1 MSSLTIARVIYRNGE
16 FEAITGRSVGDVE
29 RKLSTRQP
37 AHVIGWN
44 SGDGGDTKY
53 QRMGTVSERR
63 KLLASLNHSACQ
75 LLD

>member
-1 MSSLTIARVIYRNGE
+1 MTQLTIARVIYRSGE
-16 FEAITGRSVGDVE
+16 YEAITGRSVGDVE

-44 SGDGGDTKY
+44 SGGGGDTKY
-53 QRMGTVSERR
+53 HRMNTASERR

-75 LLD
+75 LD